1 MLKTFN
7 LILLCLLLVGC
18 TSSTSIEKNL
28 GMIEAKSELF
38 HDFGAMDI
46 QGGKVNHT
54 FSLLNKSE
62 QPLSLVDLKTSCMCT
77 QAQILDKNGVKIS
90 NIKGFEVLAGQEF
103 DVLVTYDPLA
113 HGPDAVGEVNR
124 SIILTTSSIENGRV
138 AVKDQN
144 SGYSFTQM
152 NIKGE
157 VMYSEDFKNLDLLQ

>member
-1 MLKTFN
+1 MKKLLL
-7 LILLCLLLVGC
+7 LILASLFLVGC
-18 TSSTSIEKNL
+18 TTSTSIEKNL
-28 GMIEAKSELF
+28 GMIEAKTELF

-77 QAQILDKNGVKIS
+77 QAQIIDQNGVKVS
-90 NIKGFEVLAGQEF
+90 NVEGFQVLAGQEF

-124 SIILTTSSIENGRV
+124 SIMLTTSSIENGRV
-138 AVKDQN
+138 AVKDEN

-157 VMYSEDFKNLDLLQ
+157 VMYSQDFQVLN

>member
-1 MLKTFN
+1 MMKKFT
-7 LILLCLLLVGC
+7 LLFLCVFLAGC

-28 GMIEAKSELF
+28 GMVEAKSELF

-62 QPLSLVDLKTSCMCT
+62 QALSLVDLKTSCMCT
-77 QAQILDKNGVKIS
+77 QAQIIDQNGVKVS
-90 NIKGFEVLAGQEF
+90 NVKGFKVLAGQEF

-124 SIILTTSSIENGRV
+124 SIMLTTSSIENGRI
-138 AVKDQN
+138 AVKDEN

-157 VMYSEDFKNLDLLQ
+157 VMYSQDFQALN

>member
-1 MLKTFN
+1 MLKKIN
-7 LILLCLLLVGC
+7 LFLLCLFLVGC
-18 TSSTSIEKNL
+18 SSSTNIEKNL
-28 GMIEAKSELF
+28 GMIEAKTELF

-54 FSLLNKSE
+54 FSFLNKSD

-77 QAQILDKNGVKIS
+77 KAEIIDENGVKIS
-90 NIKGFEVLAGQEF
+90 NAEGFKVLTGQEF

-124 SIILTTSSIENGRV
+124 SIMLTTSSIENGRI
-138 AVKDQN
+138 AVKDKN

-157 VMYSEDFKNLDLLQ
+157 VMYSQDFLAK

>member
-1 MLKTFN
+1 MFKKITLF
-7 LILLCLLLVGC
+7 LLCLFLVGC
-18 TSSTSIEKNL
+18 TPSTSIEKNL
-28 GMIEAKSELF
+28 GMLEAKTELF

-62 QPLSLVDLKTSCMCT
+62 QALSLVDLKTSCMCT
-77 QAQILDKNGVKIS
+77 QAEIIDQNGVKVS
-90 NIKGFEVLAGQEF
+90 NVKGFQVLAGQEF

-124 SIILTTSSIENGRV
+124 SIMLTTSSIENGRI
-138 AVKDQN
+138 AVKDEN

-157 VMYSEDFKNLDLLQ
+157 VMYSQDFQALN

>member
-1 MLKTFN
+1 MMKKFT
-7 LILLCLLLVGC
+7 LLFLCVFLAGC

-28 GMIEAKSELF
+28 GMVEAKSELF

-62 QPLSLVDLKTSCMCT
+62 QALSLVDLKTSCMCT
-77 QAQILDKNGVKIS
+77 QAEIIDQNGVKVS
-90 NIKGFEVLAGQEF
+90 NVKGFQVLAGQEF

-124 SIILTTSSIENGRV
+124 SIMLTTSSIENGRI
-138 AVKDQN
+138 AVKDEN

-157 VMYSEDFKNLDLLQ
+157 VMYSQDFQALN